1 MQPLFTMF
9 YRTAGV
15 RRPQQ
20 LLSPV
25 LIPESTLQLPRDA
38 ILHYTERESN
48 KTQLNDQMP
57 VFDQYTKR
65 IMVDHVTELVEGLGK
80 PVRNGV
86 QPTVLIREFHQTNKK
101 FKFGVNSYDSIADPM
116 TLIVQNYSFLD
127 DLYRYV
133 PLPIT
138 DYHRWYNVQKTV
150 WTRIAEIVKATQRE
164 HFLFADLPTVLPSFS
179 TLNRFMG
186 QADTMFVKNFE
197 SPEKMFI
204 MEIWKWL
211 SAEFKTESLISLVP
225 EDQLFKVNLVF
236 KDHGEVSVLNL
247 GYLQTWL
254 KGSETEIKDSGSLK
268 LDNLQLQ
275 KFFLKYTIQLKTT
288 EIPEPELPE
297 EINSV
302 GNYPLPTQEPEE
314 DDFGEDGGFGLG
326 FKGAVVGTV
335 NVPASA
341 KPTTGVDIDND
352 TAETFNLDKELSG
365 IDEELKTL
373 DLLEKKAKLGDTV
386 VIRAADSV
394 KDNVDVPDQ
403 VKIYDTLHEEIYKP
417 KTPEQCLTGQVDLL
431 SEFGVMSAAEI
442 RTARRQ
448 IDAMQQLPDPY
459 GKFHTAAEA
468 SVVTPEDVALTEKD
482 KRLKGND
489 ILLDKSMTES
499 SIKSFDSKYVS
510 TVLPKDILGCVQS
523 VQRAGVIVTDHTVE
537 EEDSVIGAYEYHT
550 VKIKPIDGAA
560 STIRFKIPK
569 VSEEGQL
576 LVQGSKYVLR
586 KQQVD

>member
-1 MQPLFTMF
+1 MF
-9 YRTAGV
+9 YRSAGV

-65 IMVDHVTELVEGLGK
+65 IMVDHVTELAEGLGK
-80 PVRNGV
+80 PMRNGV
-86 QPTVLIREFHQTNKK
+86 QSTVLIREFHQANKK
-101 FKFGVNSYDSIADPM
+101 FKFGVNSHDSVSDPM

-133 PLPIT
+133 PVPIT
-138 DYHRWYNVQKTV
+138 DYHRWYNVQKTL
-150 WTRIAEIVKATQRE
+150 WTRIAEIVKVSQRE
-164 HFLFADLPTVLPSFS
+164 HFLFADLPAVLPSFA

-211 SAEFKTESLISLVP
+211 SVEFKAESVISLVP

-254 KGSETEIKDSGSLK
+254 KGSLTELKDSGSLK

-288 EIPEPELPE
+288 DLPEPELPE
-297 EINSV
+297 EV
-302 GNYPLPTQEPEE
+302 AAPAGYPEPTQEPEE
-314 DDFGEDGGFGLG
+314 DDLDESGGFGVG
-326 FKGAVVGTV
+326 FKGGAAGAVNAPSV
-335 NVPASA
+335 A
-341 KPTTGVDIDND
+341 KPAVNLDVDEED
-352 TAETFNLDKELSG
+352 TSETFNLDKELSN

-373 DLLEKKAKLGDTV
+373 DLVEKKAKLGDTV

-403 VKIYDTLHEEIYKP
+403 VKVYDTLHEEIYKP
-417 KTPEQCLTGQVDLL
+417 KTPEQCLTDQVDLL

-442 RTARRQ
+442 RAARRQ
-448 IDAMQQLPDPY
+448 IDAIQQLPDPY
-459 GKFHTAAEA
+459 GKFHTIAEA
-468 SVVTPEDVALTEKD
+468 AVVKPEDVAITKED
-482 KRLKGND
+482 KQLKGND

-499 SIKSFDSKYVS
+499 SIKSFDSKYVT

-523 VQRAGVIVTDHTVE
+523 VQRAGVIVTEHTVE

-569 VSEEGQL
+569 VSEEGQI

>member
-20 LLSPV
+20 LLSPILV
-25 LIPESTLQLPRDA
+25 SEATLQLPRDA
-38 ILHYTERESN
+38 MLHYTERESN
-48 KTQLNDQMP
+48 RTQLNDQMS
-57 VFDQYTKR
+57 VFDQYNKR
-65 IMVDHVTELVEGLGK
+65 IMVDHVTELTEGLGK
-80 PVRNGV
+80 PTRNGV
-86 QPTVLIREFHQTNKK
+86 QPNVLIREFHQKNKK
-101 FKFGVNSYDSIADPM
+101 FKFGVNSHDSVSDPM

-138 DYHRWYNVQKTV
+138 EYYKWYNVQKTL
-150 WTRIAEIVKATQRE
+150 WGRISELVKVSQRE
-164 HFLFADLPTVLPSFS
+164 HFLFVDLPLVLPSFS

-186 QADTMFVKNFE
+186 QTDTMFVKNFE

-211 SAEFKTESLISLVP
+211 SVEFKEQSVISLVS
-225 EDQLFKVNLVF
+225 EDQLYKVNLVF

-247 GYLQTWL
+247 GYLRAWL
-254 KGSETEIKDSGSLK
+254 KGNDSELKDGGSLK
-268 LDNLQLQ
+268 LDNMQLQ
-275 KFFLKYTIQLKTT
+275 KFFLKYTIQMKTVDVA
-288 EIPEPELPE
+288 EPEILE
-297 EINSV
+297 EPSQQAKISDNE
-302 GNYPLPTQEPEE
+302 EPEE
-314 DDFGEDGGFGLG
+314 DDLGTDSEFAVGFKPNTGKSVEVPATSKPPIDIEQDEDG
-326 FKGAVVGTV
+326 
-335 NVPASA
+335 
-341 KPTTGVDIDND
+341 DQD
-352 TAETFNLDKELSG
+352 FNLDKELSN

-373 DLLEKKAKLGDTV
+373 DVMEKKAKLGGTI

-394 KDNVDVPDQ
+394 KDNIDVPAE
-403 VKIYDTLHEEIYKP
+403 VAVYDTLHEEIYKP
-417 KTPEQCLTGQVDLL
+417 KSVEQTLNEQVDLL

-442 RTARRQ
+442 RNARRIIQAASQ
-448 IDAMQQLPDPY
+448 IPDPY
-459 GKFHTAAEA
+459 GKYHTLAEAAE
-468 SVVTPEDVALTEKD
+468 VKPEDVTLTVQD
-482 KRLKGND
+482 KKLKGND
-489 ILLDKSMTES
+489 VLFDKSMAES
-499 SIKSFDSKYVS
+499 AIKSFDSKYVS
-510 TVLPKDILGCVQS
+510 TVLSKDILGCVQA
-523 VQRAGVIVTDHTVE
+523 VQKAGVVITEHTIE